1 MWHIKWKRLH
11 EILVS
16 DITHLLGSVIGLCIV
31 TFVKRDADASMVGEF
46 KERDGTDM
54 ERSEIRRLGNGI
66 SNLFLLIGMGYNPRE
81 MAHAS
86 AHQVSPKS

>member
-1 MWHIKWKRLH
+1 M
-11 EILVS
+11 VS
-16 DITHLLGSVIGLCIV
+16 DNTHLQGNVIGMCIV

-46 KERDGTDM
+46 KERDGANI
-54 ERSEIRRLGNGI
+54 ERSETQSLGNGI

-81 MAHAS
+81 IAHAS